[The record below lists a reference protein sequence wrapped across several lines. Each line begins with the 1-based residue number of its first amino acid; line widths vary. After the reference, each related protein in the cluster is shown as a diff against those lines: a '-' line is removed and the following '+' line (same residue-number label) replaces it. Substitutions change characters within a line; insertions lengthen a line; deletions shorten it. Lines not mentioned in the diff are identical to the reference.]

1 MKGGDVPR
9 EKNQPDQ
16 VSLNPYLEG
25 KIEALR
31 LLCVGALCEAAET
44 NPGRLESI
52 KHTIQLNA
60 KVKQR
65 EEACFS
71 TSGYREG
78 FNSVLEKSFENLD
91 DAIGQWRSILS

>member
-1 MKGGDVPR
+1 MPR
-9 EKNQPDQ
+9 GKNQPDQ
-16 VSLNPYLEG
+16 VSPDSRLEG

-52 KHTIQLNA
+52 KQTIQLNA

-71 TSGYREG
+71 ASGYREG
-78 FNSVLEKSFENLD
+78 FNSVLEKSYENLD
-91 DAIGQWRSILS
+91 DAIGQWMSVLS

>member
-1 MKGGDVPR
+1 MPR

-16 VSLNPYLEG
+16 VGPDPHLEG

-44 NPGRLESI
+44 NPDRLQSI
-52 KHTIQLNA
+52 KRTIQLNA
-60 KVKQR
+60 KVKQQ

-91 DAIGQWRSILS
+91 DAIGQWRGILS